1 MSDPVASKS
10 TFLCMYMTNHP
21 DTLVAYVKHFG
32 EVPGNIT
39 SAEMKSIDCKGM
51 NLSYSLKSGGVG
63 SVHVKFDPPL
73 AGYDDVKPRLL
84 AMKADAQEALGML
97 KSPKITSFRLPSNVI
112 FALYFLLSAAYFSF
126 APPQGTALLF
136 VPANIADTVF
146 MPARVLVSTIG
157 FQPTMRSIVQS
168 VVAIHGLECFYT
180 WYLCGHYVKGSFVTV
195 TYISATLVFGFLIW
209 ADLKKRVQEKHIESI
224 MKAE

>member
-32 EVPGNIT
+32 KVPGNLS
-39 SAEMKSIDCKGM
+39 SAEMKSIDCKVTCNMFHALDRIRIERTPLLQGM

-84 AMKADAQEALGML
+84 AMKADAQEALGMVCHIL
-97 KSPKITSFRLPSNVI
+97 SSTRSDIYYLP
-112 FALYFLLSAAYFSF
+112 
-126 APPQGTALLF
+126 
-136 VPANIADTVF
+136 
-146 MPARVLVSTIG
+146 
-157 FQPTMRSIVQS
+157 QS
-168 VVAIHGLECFYT
+168 
-180 WYLCGHYVKGSFVTV
+180 LCLPYDCS
-195 TYISATLVFGFLIW
+195 
-209 ADLKKRVQEKHIESI
+209 
-224 MKAE
+224 

>member
-32 EVPGNIT
+32 KVPGNVR

-51 NLSYSLKSGGVG
+51 HLSYSLKSGGVD

-73 AGYDDVKPRLL
+73 TGYEDVKPRLL
-84 AMKADAQEALGML
+84 AMKADAQETLGML
-97 KSPKITSFRLPSNVI
+97 KFPKITSFRLPSNAV
-112 FALYFLLSAAYFSF
+112 FLLYCLLGAAYFSL
-126 APPQGTALLF
+126 APPQGTALPF
-136 VPANIADTVF
+136 IPADIADMVF
-146 MPARVLVSTIG
+146 TPARTLVSTIG
-157 FQPTMRSIVQS
+157 FQPTMRSIIQS
-168 VVAIHGLECFYT
+168 TAVVHGLESFYM
-180 WYLCGHYVKGSFVTV
+180 WYLCRHYVKGSFVTV
-195 TYISATLVFGFLIW
+195 TYISATLLFGFPIW
-209 ADLKKRVQEKHIESI
+209 IDLKKRVQEKRIESV